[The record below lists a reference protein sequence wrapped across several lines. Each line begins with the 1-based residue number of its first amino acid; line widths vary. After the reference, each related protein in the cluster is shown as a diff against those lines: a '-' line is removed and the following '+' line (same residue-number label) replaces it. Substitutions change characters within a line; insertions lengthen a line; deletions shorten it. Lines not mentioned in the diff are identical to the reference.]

1 METHPALQS
10 VVDRVE
16 REIRADN
23 ENPGAGHGKCAEI
36 ALVSDRLHGIEERD
50 KAAVS
55 TAEDIRRVMEGARV
69 YSLQIGEQ
77 DSPTGFKNH
86 GDYKEP
92 CRSCS
97 RILPLIGVTAH
108 T

>member
-1 METHPALQS
+1 MAAGKRIYGQRGLLIVGYT
-10 VVDRVE
+10 
-16 REIRADN
+16 
-23 ENPGAGHGKCAEI
+23 GARI
-36 ALVSDRLHGIEERD
+36 
-50 KAAVS
+50 S
-55 TAEDIRRVMEGARV
+55 TEEDIRRVMEGARV

-86 GDYKEP
+86 GDYKEA